1 MQELTRL
8 PHELAVGVDLA
19 IRAEVADHV
28 PMQAR
33 LVAAA
38 ELLEAGPEREV
49 HRAADLLVEQDVAR
63 EAVDL
68 IVETEGGLT
77 EDAGALVHVEER
89 LQIVVP
95 DPRLGLDDAS
105 VGEAQANVIPATPL
119 EDRRERETDLAFGP
133 GLDRAR
139 EDLAVR

>member
-38 ELLEAGPEREV
+38 ELLEARPEREV

-77 EDAGALVHVEER
+77 EDAVALVHVEER

-105 VGEAQANVIPATPL
+105 VAEAQSTVLHPTPL
-119 EDRRERETDLAFGP
+119 EDGRYHQTALASGP
-133 GLDRAR
+133 GVYRPR
-139 EDLAVR
+139 Q